1 MTSYSRGAEGER
13 LCFTF
18 CCPPRLSLSGWEL
31 LANSAKATGGEDVTC
46 RSGMCV
52 DVTSSPSPRSPRGK
66 TPAGQT
72 LLDNSSVGN
81 THFPWIGS
89 PRRRGEQEACRGGV
103 AWQRFGGLF
112 ALCCLSL
119 NEVGVFF
126 CESGAMALSE
136 AGTDY
141 LSALRF

>member
-1 MTSYSRGAEGER
+1 MMFMYVLMRAGFGLFSVALIAFVQRPAGASASRNPQEGER

-18 CCPPRLSLSGWEL
+18 CCPPRLSLFGPEL

-81 THFPWIGS
+81 THFP
-89 PRRRGEQEACRGGV
+89 
-103 AWQRFGGLF
+103 
-112 ALCCLSL
+112 
-119 NEVGVFF
+119 
-126 CESGAMALSE
+126 
-136 AGTDY
+136 
-141 LSALRF
+141 